1 MLVRSTDGA
10 LAALLLDSTGEV
22 VVEAGARDD
31 RHRLIAVYQ
40 GILLSAARRALQSV
54 AAGEID
60 YVLSRYEAGTVI
72 LRPLRDDYYVVV
84 SLRPGSDVG
93 SGLRGSAVARARM
106 NEAM

>member
-1 MLVRSTDGA
+1 MVA
-10 LAALLLDSTGEV
+10 
-22 VVEAGARDD
+22 EAGARED

-40 GILLSAARRALQSV
+40 GILLTAARRALRPLG
-54 AAGEID
+54 AGEID
-60 YVLSRYEAGTVI
+60 YVLSRYQDGTVI

-93 SGLRGSAVARARM
+93 SGLRRSAAAQARM